1 MAWFN
6 KRYRCP
12 ECKAYWESDWSSGC
26 DDECPEC
33 GCSDISPVE
42 SIDMTVVVE
51 PSGSGTWTIL
61 YSPLDAGYDPEYR
74 PVAELEFTE
83 SGGVRINTPRN
94 AS

>member
-1 MAWFN
+1 
-6 KRYRCP
+6 
-12 ECKAYWESDWSSGC
+12 
-26 DDECPEC
+26 
-33 GCSDISPVE
+33 
-42 SIDMTVVVE
+42 MTVVVE
-51 PSGSGTWTIL
+51 PSDSGTWTIL